1 MTSAVPKPIWQDALS
16 LCRDLQSGRTQA
28 MDVMA
33 NVYDRIEQI
42 NPTINAIV
50 NLLPRAQAMSL
61 ARAADGV
68 PLENRG
74 PLHGLPMAPK
84 DAVAVSGFPTNWGFR
99 PFSQPV
105 ESKDD
110 PMVSR
115 LRTAGAIF
123 IGHSNMPE
131 FGLGS
136 HTFNALFGHTLNPYD
151 LTKTPGGSSGG
162 AAAALAARLLP
173 LADGSDLGGSLR
185 NPASFCNV
193 VGLRPSIG
201 RMPLNRGFGWYGRL
215 ATTGPMATNLRDLAL
230 LFSVMAGPDEADP
243 MSLDEPGHAF
253 LDALTPYPTSAPLRV
268 RVSRDLNGLPVESS
282 VTAIVEA
289 AASTFTDLGA
299 DVSYGEPDLTGAM
312 QIFQVQR
319 AAGLRILGQTLDQ
332 RLPQWRDEAKD
343 TAIWNIEKGL
353 ALTVDEVLQAE
364 LNRTALYA
372 RAAAFFQ
379 DVDVLIL
386 PAAQVQP
393 FDKNV
398 DWVRSI
404 NGKPMATYLDWMSIC
419 CMISVTG
426 FPALSI
432 PGGFTENGLPVGI
445 QMVSAPRQDLHLMRI
460 AHLFEQRTAYA
471 LQRPDLA

>member
-136 HTFNALFGHTLNPYD
+136 HTFNALFGNTLNPYD
-151 LTKTPGGSSGG
+151 L
-162 AAAALAARLLP
+162 
-173 LADGSDLGGSLR
+173 SL
-185 NPASFCNV
+185 
-193 VGLRPSIG
+193 I
-201 RMPLNRGFGWYGRL
+201 
-215 ATTGPMATNLRDLAL
+215 
-230 LFSVMAGPDEADP
+230 
-243 MSLDEPGHAF
+243 H
-253 LDALTPYPTSAPLRV
+253 
-268 RVSRDLNGLPVESS
+268 
-282 VTAIVEA
+282 I
-289 AASTFTDLGA
+289 
-299 DVSYGEPDLTGAM
+299 
-312 QIFQVQR
+312 
-319 AAGLRILGQTLDQ
+319 
-332 RLPQWRDEAKD
+332 
-343 TAIWNIEKGL
+343 
-353 ALTVDEVLQAE
+353 
-364 LNRTALYA
+364 
-372 RAAAFFQ
+372 
-379 DVDVLIL
+379 
-386 PAAQVQP
+386 
-393 FDKNV
+393 
-398 DWVRSI
+398 
-404 NGKPMATYLDWMSIC
+404 
-419 CMISVTG
+419 
-426 FPALSI
+426 
-432 PGGFTENGLPVGI
+432 
-445 QMVSAPRQDLHLMRI
+445 
-460 AHLFEQRTAYA
+460 
-471 LQRPDLA
+471 